1 MEGVVVELAV
11 AIVSFLVVAWAVMAG
26 AALFLLA
33 LPYLLLVVAVLS
45 GFALAKGAVMPDAEG
60 VWMGVCLL
68 SGLIGAMWTYSRHR
82 KGM

>member
-1 MEGVVVELAV
+1 MVELAV

-45 GFALAKGAVMPDAEG
+45 GFALAKGAVMPGAVDMWTGICITSALVG
-60 VWMGVCLL
+60 
-68 SGLIGAMWTYSRHR
+68 GLWTYSRHR
-82 KGM
+82 GR